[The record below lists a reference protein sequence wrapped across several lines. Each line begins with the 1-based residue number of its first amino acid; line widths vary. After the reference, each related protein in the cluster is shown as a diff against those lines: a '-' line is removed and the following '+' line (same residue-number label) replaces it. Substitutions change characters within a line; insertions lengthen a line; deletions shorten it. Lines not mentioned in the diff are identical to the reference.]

1 MPQPK
6 LAEDRKQA
14 VIKLLELGLHRDDI
28 ARQTEVSAG
37 SVSFIKREWEKA
49 GGKVTRPKL
58 KPAELDATSEIAHF
72 KAKSHTLQA
81 TLNGLLK
88 ERGKQKAL
96 VDDLKTVIRSTEP
109 YPRRPIKI
117 ATGHSD
123 TPIAAVV
130 KLSDWQIGEVID
142 PVETEGFGGFDHEIA
157 KQRAAALAR
166 KVIRWV
172 KMHRNAGYNIREL
185 HVFSEA
191 DLVSGNIHYE
201 LEVTNEFTVIQAAVN
216 AGFLLAE
223 TISQF
228 APYFDK
234 IMVWEMSADNHGRQT
249 RKNQAKQGAK
259 NNFSYMAHVICNLI
273 LAKHEHVTCE
283 LGQGTKLLANVLG
296 KRFLISHG
304 HHIMGQMGIPYYGME
319 RDRARE
325 AVKRQ
330 HTNKGFDYI
339 SIGHWHVPAIIAG
352 NILVNGSLTGTTEFD
367 HMQGRHA
374 VPAQVSFMVHPEHGI
389 FNWTAWKLNE

>member
-1 MPQPK
+1 VPQPP
-6 LAEDRKQA
+6 LAEEKKQA
-14 VIKLLELGLHRDDI
+14 IIKLLELSVPRDEI
-28 ARQTEVSAG
+28 SRRLKVAEG
-37 SVSFIKREWEKA
+37 SVSKVKQLWLRD
-49 GGKVTRPKL
+49 GGKPPK
-58 KPAELDATSEIAHF
+58 PTIAQIDATSEVAHF
-72 KAKSHTLQA
+72 KAKSQMLQA
-81 TLNGLLK
+81 SVTDLLK
-88 ERGKQKAL
+88 ERGKQKAFF
-96 VDDLKTVIRSTEP
+96 DDLKTAVRAMDP
-109 YPRRPIKI
+109 FPRVPIKI
-117 ATGHSD
+117 GKGISN

-142 PVETEGFGGFDHEIA
+142 PVETEGFGRFNHEIA
-157 KQRAAALAR
+157 QQRAAAVAR

-172 KMHRNAGYNIREL
+172 QMHRNAGYNIREL

-201 LEVTNEFTVIQAAVN
+201 LEVTNEFPVIVAAVK
-216 AGFLLAE
+216 AGKLLAE
-223 TISQF
+223 TIGQF

-234 IMVWEMSADNHGRQT
+234 VMVWEMSADNHGRQT

-259 NNFSYMAHVICNLI
+259 NNFSYIAHVICNESL
-273 LAKHEHVTCE
+273 KEHDNVTVELCE
-283 LGQGTKLLANVLG
+283 GTKLLANVLG

-330 HTNKGFDYI
+330 HTDKGFDYI
-339 SIGHWHVPAIIAG
+339 SIGHWHVPAIIGG

-367 HMQGRHA
+367 HMCGRHA